1 MIYYKKNENTRGERI
16 SIPNDFPFDGIV
28 IFGDYERSESMK
40 KKRNAVKAIVIS
52 AICVAA
58 AAAFFVIRSRA
69 DKPKV

>member
-1 MIYYKKNENTRGERI
+1 MIYYKKNENTEGERI
-16 SIPNDFPFDGIV
+16 SIPDDFTFDGIV

-58 AAAFFVIRSRA
+58 TAAFFVIKSRA
-69 DKPKV
+69 DKPKA